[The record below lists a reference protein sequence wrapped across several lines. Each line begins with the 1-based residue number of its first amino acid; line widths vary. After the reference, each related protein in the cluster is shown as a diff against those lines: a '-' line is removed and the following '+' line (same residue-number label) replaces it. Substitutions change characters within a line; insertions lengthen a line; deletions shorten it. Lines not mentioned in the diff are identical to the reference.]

1 MPEFIYKARNLSGKD
16 VSGTIVAASK
26 RETLGALADQS
37 LFPLSVSINEPGQ
50 KWELKLFQGRI
61 SAAVIASTLTQ
72 LADLLENG
80 VPLLGSL
87 DVLAEQTSQP
97 AMAKVLTDIRDQVS
111 EGQSLDTAF
120 ASHPEVFSDLT
131 VSVVRAG
138 SEGAFLEDSLKRTAA
153 FLELQEELKAKLIG
167 AMAYPAILGTVGFII
182 TMVLIIFFVPQ
193 FSELFDRLEREGT
206 GLPLVTI
213 VLLSVSDFL
222 REYGWYALGGAVVL
236 ALWFKRWAKTPQGRF
251 VVDRGKLKI
260 PVAGKIFL
268 GSAVSRFCRI
278 LGTLLRNGVP
288 LLRAL
293 EISSESTGNKILA
306 QAIIEAAENISAG
319 DTLARP
325 LAECGIIPKP
335 VMAMISVAEESNN
348 LDNVLINVADG
359 IDRKTERQLDIFVRL
374 IEPVLL
380 LVMGTIV
387 MFVMVGLLLPVF
399 DMTST
404 M

>member
-1 MPEFIYKARNLSGKD
+1 MPEFVYKARNLSGRD

-26 RETLGALADQS
+26 RETLAALADQS
-37 LFPLSVSINEPGQ
+37 LFPLSVSSNQRGQ
-50 KWELKLFQGRI
+50 KWELKLFQRRI

-87 DVLAEQTSQP
+87 EVLAEQTSHP
-97 AMAKVLTDIRDQVS
+97 TMAKVLTDIRDQVS
-111 EGQSLDTAF
+111 EGESLDAAF

-131 VSVVRAG
+131 ISVVRAG

-167 AMAYPAILGTVGFII
+167 AMIYPAILAVVGLTI

-206 GLPLVTI
+206 GLPAVTI

-222 REYGWYALGGAVVL
+222 REYGWYTLGGAVVL
-236 ALWFKRWAKTPQGRF
+236 ALWFKRWSRTLHGRLL
-251 VVDRGKLKI
+251 VDRGKLKI

-268 GSAVSRFCRI
+268 GSSVSRFCRI

-293 EISSESTGNKILA
+293 EISSESTGNKVLA
-306 QAIIEAAENISAG
+306 QAIREAAENISAG
-319 DTLARP
+319 ETLARP

-399 DMTST
+399 EMTST

>member
-1 MPEFIYKARNLSGKD
+1 MPEFIYKARSLSGKD

-26 RETLGALADQS
+26 RETLAALGDQS
-37 LFPLSVSINEPGQ
+37 LFPLSVSSNEAGQ
-50 KWELKLFQGRI
+50 KWELKLFRRKV

-87 DVLAEQTSQP
+87 DVMAEQAAHPT
-97 AMAKVLTDIRDQVS
+97 MADVLTDIRDQVS
-111 EGQSLDTAF
+111 EGASLDAAF

-131 VSVVRAG
+131 IGVVRAG

-153 FLELQEELKAKLIG
+153 FLELQQELKAKLVG
-167 AMAYPAILGTVGFII
+167 AMIYPAILGVVGFII

-193 FSELFDRLEREGT
+193 FSELFERLEREGT
-206 GLPLVTI
+206 GLPLVTV
-213 VLLSVSDFL
+213 VLLNVSDFL
-222 REYGWYALGGAVVL
+222 RAYGWYTLGGTVVL
-236 ALWFKRWAKTPQGRF
+236 IAWFKRWAKTPQGRL

-293 EISSESTGNKILA
+293 EISSESAGNKILA
-306 QAIIEAAENISAG
+306 QAIREAGENISAG

-374 IEPVLL
+374 IEPILL
-380 LVMGTIV
+380 LVMGTVV

-399 DMTST
+399 DMTSA

>member
-1 MPEFIYKARNLSGKD
+1 MPEFIYKARSLSGKD
-16 VSGTIVAASK
+16 VSGTILAASK
-26 RETLGALADQS
+26 RETLAALADQS
-37 LFPLSVSINEPGQ
+37 LFPLSVSSNVPGQ
-50 KWELKLFQGRI
+50 KWKLKLFRRRI

-87 DVLAEQTSQP
+87 DVLAEQTSHP
-97 AMAKVLTDIRDQVS
+97 TMADVLTDIRGQVS
-111 EGQSLDTAF
+111 EGASLDAAF

-131 VSVVRAG
+131 ISVVQAG
-138 SEGAFLEDSLKRTAA
+138 SEGAFLEDALKRTSA

-167 AMAYPAILGTVGFII
+167 AMTYPAILAAVGFMI

-222 REYGWYALGGAVVL
+222 REYGWYAFGGAVVL
-236 ALWFKRWAKTPQGRF
+236 ILWFKRWARTPQGRL
-251 VVDRGKLKI
+251 VVDRAKLKI
-260 PVAGKIFL
+260 PVAGRILL

-293 EISSESTGNKILA
+293 EISSESTGNKVLA
-306 QAIIEAAENISAG
+306 QAIRDASENISAG
-319 DTLARP
+319 ETLARP
-325 LAECGIIPKP
+325 LADCGIIPKP

-374 IEPVLL
+374 VEPILL

>member
-1 MPEFIYKARNLSGKD
+1 MPEFIYKARSLSGKD

-26 RETLGALADQS
+26 RETLAALADQS
-37 LFPLSVSINEPGQ
+37 LFPLSVSSNGVGQ
-50 KWELKLFQGRI
+50 KWELKLFQKKI
-61 SAAVIASTLTQ
+61 SAAIIASTLTQ

-87 DVLAEQTSQP
+87 EVLAEQATHPTMSD
-97 AMAKVLTDIRDQVS
+97 VLTDIRDQVS
-111 EGQSLDTAF
+111 EGESLDMAF
-120 ASHPEVFSDLT
+120 ASHPDVFGDLT
-131 VSVVRAG
+131 ISVVRAG
-138 SEGAFLEDSLKRTAA
+138 SEGAFLEDALKRTSA

-167 AMAYPAILGTVGFII
+167 AMTYPAILAVVGFLV

-213 VLLSVSDFL
+213 VLLGVSDFL
-222 REYGWYALGGAVVL
+222 RGYGWYALGGSAVL
-236 ALWFKRWAKTPQGRF
+236 FFWLKRLAKTPQGRLA
-251 VVDRGKLKI
+251 VDRAKLKI

-268 GSAVSRFCRI
+268 GSSVSRFCRI

-293 EISSESTGNKILA
+293 DISSESTGNKILA
-306 QAIIEAAENISAG
+306 QAIREAGENISAG

-335 VMAMISVAEESNN
+335 VMAMITVAEESNN

>member
-1 MPEFIYKARNLSGKD
+1 MPEFIYKARSLSGKD
-16 VSGTIVAASK
+16 VSGTILAASK
-26 RETLGALADQS
+26 RETLAALADQS
-37 LFPLSVSINEPGQ
+37 LFPLSVSSNVPGQ
-50 KWELKLFQGRI
+50 KWKLKLFRRRI

-87 DVLAEQTSQP
+87 DVLAEQTSHP
-97 AMAKVLTDIRDQVS
+97 TMADVLTDIRGQVS
-111 EGQSLDTAF
+111 EGASLDAAF

-131 VSVVRAG
+131 ISVVQAG
-138 SEGAFLEDSLKRTAA
+138 SEGAFLEDALKRTSA

-167 AMAYPAILGTVGFII
+167 AMTYPAILAAVGFMI

-222 REYGWYALGGAVVL
+222 REYGWYAFGGAVVL
-236 ALWFKRWAKTPQGRF
+236 ILWFKRWARTPQGRL
-251 VVDRGKLKI
+251 VVDRAKLKI
-260 PVAGKIFL
+260 PVAGRILL

-306 QAIIEAAENISAG
+306 QAIREAAENISAG

>member
-1 MPEFIYKARNLSGKD
+1 MPEFIYKARDLSGKD

-26 RETLGALADQS
+26 RETLSALADQS
-37 LFPLSVSINEPGQ
+37 LFPLSVSSNEAGQ
-50 KWELKLFQGRI
+50 AWELKLFKKKA

-87 DVLAEQTSQP
+87 EVLAEQTSHP
-97 AMAKVLTDIRDQVS
+97 TMADVLTDIRDQVS
-111 EGQSLDTAF
+111 EGESLDAAF
-120 ASHPEVFSDLT
+120 AAHPEVFSDLT
-131 VSVVRAG
+131 ISVVRAG

-167 AMAYPAILGTVGFII
+167 AMTYPAILAVVGFII

-193 FSELFDRLEREGT
+193 FSELFERLEREGT
-206 GLPLVTI
+206 GLPMVTI
-213 VLLSVSDFL
+213 ILLAVSDFL
-222 REYGWYALGGAVVL
+222 RAYGWYTLGGAVVF
-236 ALWFKRWAKTPQGRF
+236 ALWFKRWAKTPQGRL
-251 VVDRGKLKI
+251 VVDRRKLKI

-268 GSAVSRFCRI
+268 GSAVSRFCRV

-306 QAIIEAAENISAG
+306 RAILEAGENISAG
-319 DTLARP
+319 ETLARP

-359 IDRKTERQLDIFVRL
+359 IDRKTERQLDMFVRL
-374 IEPVLL
+374 IEPILL

-399 DMTST
+399 DMTSS